1 MSYKRFDIEDVVVS
15 AESITTPIWSGDV
28 TTLTTFFTS
37 STQTGGTSGNY
48 YYDIYNTGSAI
59 EGSRVQFS
67 VAYADKKGGGSLLFN
82 PNVLEKSPTSTV
94 YGQYR
99 NLILGDEEADFTF
112 GGVKSEYF
120 YVINIDRAR
129 YKEKLLPGT
138 LDLTL
143 AYSGSTGEE
152 YLRLTDNS
160 KVVSTTSFSDSGR
173 VFELISGSLGVKSS
187 SPNISA
193 DGYTVSS
200 GSYGKLLPDIGVILI
215 NGTALAAPL
224 SGGGLAQTSSRASN
238 SIGHDNNKN
247 FYNLLSHKTI
257 VSGSGNFRIQ
267 SEETIS
273 SNFIFVR
280 ARNSEFN
287 YSTNPSIITGSGE
300 LIHNVM
306 INSPQSYITTVGL
319 YNDNNDLLAVAK
331 LSRPLLKDFTKESLI
346 RIKLDY

>member
-1 MSYKRFDIEDVVVS
+1 MSYKRFDAEDVVVS
-15 AESITTPIWSGDV
+15 AESITTPIWSGDQ
-28 TTLTTFFTS
+28 TTLNTFFTS

-48 YYDIYNTGSAI
+48 YYDIYQTASNL
-59 EGSRVQFS
+59 EGARTQFS
-67 VAYADKKGGGSLLFN
+67 IAYADAKGSGSILYN
-82 PNVLEKSPTSTV
+82 SNVQGKSPSSTI

-99 NLILGDEEADFTF
+99 NLILGDEESSFTF
-112 GGVKSEYF
+112 GEVTSDRF

-138 LDLTL
+138 LDLVL
-143 AYSGSTGEE
+143 KHSGSGNT
-152 YLRLTDNS
+152 LRLTDNS
-160 KVVSTTSFSDSGR
+160 RVVSTTSFSDSGR
-173 VFELISGSLGVKSS
+173 VFELITGSLGTLSS
-187 SPNISA
+187 AKKQSN
-193 DGYTVSS
+193 GYTLDS

-215 NGTALAAPL
+215 NAAALAAPSA
-224 SGGGLAQTSSRASN
+224 SGGLDYTGSRGNNALGGN
-238 SIGHDNNKN
+238 NNKD
-247 FYNLLSHKTI
+247 FFELFAT
-257 VSGSGNFRIQ
+257 SGSNGSFRIQ

-300 LIHNVM
+300 LLHDVM